1 MKSIVIFIFLLFC
14 LATNAYS
21 EVVKKIDIKGN
32 ERISSDTIIIF
43 GDLITNKNYESD
55 DINLIIKKLFETNFF
70 SNIDVELRNGILSIN
85 VKENPIINTIIFKGV
100 KAEKHKAALSEVI
113 ELREKT
119 PFIKNSVNQQ
129 KYF

>member
-32 ERISSDTIIIF
+32 ERISSATIIIF

-55 DINLIIKKLFETNFF
+55 DINLVSDGF
-70 SNIDVELRNGILSIN
+70 SCVEKPTDIL
-85 VKENPIINTIIFKGV
+85 G
-100 KAEKHKAALSEVI
+100 
-113 ELREKT
+113 
-119 PFIKNSVNQQ
+119 
-129 KYF
+129 